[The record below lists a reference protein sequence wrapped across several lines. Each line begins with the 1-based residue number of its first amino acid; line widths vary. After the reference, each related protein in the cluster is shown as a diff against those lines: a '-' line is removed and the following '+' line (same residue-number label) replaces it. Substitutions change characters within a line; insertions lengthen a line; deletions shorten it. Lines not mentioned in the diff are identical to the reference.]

1 MKSTIKLLKNNL
13 LTVFVIILFI
23 IAMLVLSYLKNL
35 YWDSNDA
42 AAYGSR
48 LDGIENYQL
57 SDSDIEKVKENI
69 KKDVDVVDVK
79 YHQEGKIINLEI
91 KVKPELKDDN
101 ARKMGSEMLAYF
113 TEDQLSYFSIQFYF
127 YKDDATKTDFPIVG
141 YKHYTSKDI
150 SWTKDR

>member
-35 YWDSNDA
+35 YWDNNDA

-141 YKHYTSKDI
+141 YKHYASKDI